1 MLGIEYNYEKMMM
14 RGYDVYLKK
23 KKKKKKKRK
32 NEEILIFLEL

>member
-23 KKKKKKKRK
+23 NKIKRK
-32 NEEILIFLEL
+32 RGKMKKF